1 VAFNDHLTKVIAD
14 TCAEASREMWARIE
28 GEISEKDELAIASAL
43 TKVATESARL
53 ATLEVVAQVT
63 ESTPQVTMTTEFTII
78 DHDPWA
84 ERYGESG

>member
-1 VAFNDHLTKVIAD
+1 
-14 TCAEASREMWARIE
+14 
-28 GEISEKDELAIASAL
+28 
-43 TKVATESARL
+43 VATESARL